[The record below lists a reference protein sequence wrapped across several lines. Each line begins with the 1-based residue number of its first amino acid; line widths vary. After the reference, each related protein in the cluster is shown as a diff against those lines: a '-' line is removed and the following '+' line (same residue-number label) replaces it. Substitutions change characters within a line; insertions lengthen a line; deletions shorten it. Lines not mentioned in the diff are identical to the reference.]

1 MLMVKIAVCDD
12 NSLQLDL
19 MKELLTEYVESRSL
33 EAELLPFT
41 EGRAL
46 LQYVRTNGGCDI
58 YIIDIVMPDINGFE
72 AATTLR
78 MMNDDGKIIFLTASH
93 DYAVAS
99 YDVGAFY
106 YMLKPINGAKFYT
119 VLDKATAEFRTADD
133 VIFVKSDSGEVKLKA
148 KDILYVDIADR
159 ALSYHLADGS
169 EVRGKTMRT
178 SFREAVSALTASGRF
193 AFSSVSTAVNL
204 ACVESVNSSGVVL
217 CNKTVLYPSRSVYAE
232 FKSAWKEYKTVK

>member
-1 MLMVKIAVCDD
+1 MVKIAVCDD
-12 NSLQLDL
+12 NVLQLDL
-19 MKELLTEYVESRSL
+19 MKELLSEYAADRSL
-33 EAELLPFT
+33 EAEILPFT
-41 EGRAL
+41 AGREL
-46 LQYVRTNGGCDI
+46 LQYVRANSGCDI
-58 YIIDIVMPDINGFE
+58 YILDVVMPDINGFE

-78 MMNDDGKIIFLTASH
+78 MLNDDGKIIFLTATH

-106 YMLKPINGAKFYT
+106 YMLKPIDGAKLYT

-133 VIFVKSDSGEVKLKA
+133 VIFVKSDSGEVKVKT

-159 ALSYHLADGS
+159 ALSYHLADGT

-178 SFREAVSALTASGRF
+178 SFREAVSTLTASGRF

-204 ACVESVNSSGVVL
+204 ACIESVNSSGIVL
-217 CNKTVLYPSRSVYAE
+217 NNKTVLYPSRSVYAE
-232 FKSAWKEYKTVK
+232 FKSEWKDFKSVK